1 MRTAVR
7 DRILLPKFREPA
19 HPMSSTITLEQA
31 QSELRQVIES
41 LAAGEQVVITV
52 DDRPRATL
60 TACPPN
66 GAQRPAPGAGRGA
79 ILSMAADFDELPEGF
94 REYVP

>member
-1 MRTAVR
+1 
-7 DRILLPKFREPA
+7 
-19 HPMSSTITLEQA
+19 MSATIPLEQA

-60 TACPPN
+60 TACPAN
-66 GAQRPAPGAGRGA
+66 GTQRPAPGAGRGA
-79 ILSMAADFDELPEGF
+79 ILSIAADSDDVPDEF
-94 REYVP
+94 REYAP

>member
-1 MRTAVR
+1 
-7 DRILLPKFREPA
+7 
-19 HPMSSTITLEQA
+19 MSSTITLEQA

-60 TACPPN
+60 TACPAN
-66 GAQRPAPGAGRGA
+66 GRLRPSPGAGRGG
-79 ILSMAADFDELPEGF
+79 ILSLAADFDDLPEGF
-94 REYVP
+94 QEYVP